1 MQSVIHRICLW
12 LLTLM
17 TCFRHRMKL
26 SASHSCFP
34 SHLSTE
40 LPGHLQHEIFHRP
53 TVRPVQPILWGRVVR
68 ESPRHLVWRKIP
80 YYLNTAWWKTH
91 LLHHS
96 CKLWHHTVPR
106 NQHKSGCYIFLSFNG
121 RRQWHASLLSSRIV
135 SVTCFCH
142 DRILYTNVLLLILLQ
157 DFQEVI
163 YNVKSLGP
171 LLNRVVS
178 A

>member
-91 LLHHS
+91 LLHYS

-106 NQHKSGCYIFLSFNG
+106 NQHKSGCYIFFPLMEDVSGMPVCFL
-121 RRQWHASLLSSRIV
+121 AELCLLLVFVTTEFCTQMFYFSYYFKISKRLYTMSSR
-135 SVTCFCH
+135 SG
-142 DRILYTNVLLLILLQ
+142 LY
-157 DFQEVI
+157 
-163 YNVKSLGP
+163 
-171 LLNRVVS
+171 
-178 A
+178 